1 MLFLPAFFGI
11 KIWLPLDLG
20 IGACVWRGYIGGIP
34 SCYTIDGGGEHESP
48 AFDHTQPPTAVAPKQ
63 DTLDTLEVL
72 AVQEG
77 AK

>member
-1 MLFLPAFFGI
+1 MYKQPFPASSSAQKVGVGGTSISHDLPA
-11 KIWLPLDLG
+11 D
-20 IGACVWRGYIGGIP
+20 
-34 SCYTIDGGGEHESP
+34 TIDGGGEHESP